1 MRHFFLLISLLT
13 LFFSCKAPEARKP
26 ISVSSGSFI
35 NESINRNKE
44 LIAGEEAKIQKII
57 QQDTSRNYITSD
69 GGFWYYYEKKD
80 TISTLTAKFGDIVNF
95 TYDVKNLDGE
105 VIYSQ
110 KELDTVNYAIDQ
122 EDIFFGLREG
132 LKLMK
137 EGETVVF
144 LFPSYQAYGYY
155 GDDHKIGTNIPLV
168 SRVTLNKIT
177 KQSTK
182 EN

>member
-1 MRHFFLLISLLT
+1 MRHFFLLVSLLT

-95 TYDVKNLDGE
+95 TYDVKNLNGE

-122 EDIFFGLREG
+122 EDLFFGLREG

>member
-1 MRHFFLLISLLT
+1 MRHFFLLVSLFA

-26 ISVSSGSFI
+26 ISISSGSFI

-95 TYDVKNLDGE
+95 TYDIKDLDGE
-105 VIYSQ
+105 IIYSQ

-122 EDIFFGLREG
+122 EDLFFGLREG

>member
-1 MRHFFLLISLLT
+1 MRHFLLSLSVLT

-26 ISVSSGSFI
+26 ISISSGSFI

-44 LIAGEEAKIQKII
+44 LSAREEARIQKII
-57 QQDTSRNYITSD
+57 KEDSLNNYISSD

-80 TISTLTAKFGDIVNF
+80 TISSITPKFGDIVNF
-95 TYDVKNLDGE
+95 NYDVKNLNGTI
-105 VIYSQ
+105 IYNQ
-110 KELDTVNYAIDQ
+110 KELDTVNYSIDQ
-122 EDIFFGLREG
+122 EDLFFGLREG

-137 EGETVVF
+137 EGEIVTF

-155 GDDHKIGTNIPLV
+155 GDDHKIGTNIPLI

>member
-1 MRHFFLLISLLT
+1 MRHFLLFLVFLSICI
-13 LFFSCKAPEARKP
+13 SCKTSEARKP
-26 ISVSSGSFI
+26 VSISSGSFI
-35 NESINRNKE
+35 SESIHRNKE
-44 LIAGEEAKIQKII
+44 LTAREEARIQKII
-57 QQDTSRNYITSD
+57 QRDSLNNYIASD

-80 TISTLTAKFGDIVNF
+80 TIATMTAKFGDIVNF
-95 TYDVKNLDGE
+95 NYDIKTLNGE
-105 VIYSQ
+105 TIYDQ
-110 KELDTVNYAIDQ
+110 KELDTINYAIDQ
-122 EDIFFGLREG
+122 QDLFFGLREG

-137 EGETVVF
+137 EGEVIIF

-155 GDDHKIGTNIPLV
+155 GDNNKIGTNIPLV

>member
-122 EDIFFGLREG
+122 EDLFFGLREG

>member
-1 MRHFFLLISLLT
+1 MRHFFLLISLLA

-26 ISVSSGSFI
+26 ISISSGSFI

-57 QQDTSRNYITSD
+57 QQDTSRTYVTSD

-95 TYDVKNLDGE
+95 TYDIKDLDGE
-105 VIYSQ
+105 IIYSQ

-122 EDIFFGLREG
+122 EDLFFGLREG

-168 SRVTLNKIT
+168 SRVTLNKII